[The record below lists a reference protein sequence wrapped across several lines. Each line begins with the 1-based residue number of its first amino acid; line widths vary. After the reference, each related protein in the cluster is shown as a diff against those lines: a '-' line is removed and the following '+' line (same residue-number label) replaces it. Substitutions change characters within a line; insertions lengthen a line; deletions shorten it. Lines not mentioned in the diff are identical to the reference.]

1 MIMLLP
7 KMTRIR
13 QRFETSPILD
23 IDAALSVELQK
34 LPLAEHIRPGQTVAI
49 TAGSRGIANI
59 VQVLAGIVRELKS
72 LGAEPFLVPA
82 MGSHGG
88 ATAAGQEKLL
98 AGYGIT
104 QQSVAAPIRS
114 SMEVVDLGLSRL
126 GLPVY
131 LDRLAFSADHIVVVN
146 RIKPHTDFKAP
157 IESGLIKMMTIGLG
171 KQRGAEQ
178 YHNAVI
184 EHGYYETLMAHAEVI
199 LDKAPIAFGVG
210 LVENQLDETE
220 MIVTTWKDRLVATEA
235 VVLERAKALL
245 PRLPF
250 KAIDLLIVDEMGKD
264 ISGTCMDQKVIART
278 VIKVGTAP
286 SEPRIRRIFVRDLTE
301 KSQGM
306 ATGIGNAD
314 FVTSRLVAKVD
325 RQATYMNC
333 LSACEPEMAAIPP
346 YYDTDREVLQRALST
361 IGLVSPE
368 NAKIVHIRNTLAL
381 HTMMVS
387 EALLAEVTGQGHL
400 EILDGP
406 QSMEFDEED
415 NLLSFWAAEVH

>member
-1 MIMLLP
+1 MILP
-7 KMTRIR
+7 KMARIR
-13 QRFETSPILD
+13 QCFVTSPITD
-23 IDAALSVELQK
+23 INETVKSELEK
-34 LPLAEHIRPGQTVAI
+34 LHIETRIKPGETVAI
-49 TAGSRGIANI
+49 TVGSRGIANI
-59 VQVLAGIVRELKS
+59 VQVLAGIVRELRAI
-72 LGAEPFLVPA
+72 GALPFLVPA

-88 ATAAGQEKLL
+88 ATAVGQEKLL

-104 QQSVAAPIRS
+104 EKTVGVPVRSDMTVVEVGRS
-114 SMEVVDLGLSRL
+114 SL

-131 LDRLAFSADHIVVVN
+131 LDQLSYSADHIVLVN

-171 KQRGAEQ
+171 KQKGAEQ

-184 EHGYYETLMAHAEVI
+184 EHGYYQTLMAHAEVI
-199 LDKAPIAFGVG
+199 LEKAPIAFGVG
-210 LVENQLDETE
+210 VVENQLDQTELVVAAWKEQLIEMET
-220 MIVTTWKDRLVATEA
+220 A
-235 VVLERAKALL
+235 VLEKAKALL
-245 PRLPF
+245 ARLPF

-264 ISGTCMDQKVIART
+264 ISGTCMDQNVIART

-314 FVTSRLVAKVD
+314 FVTTRLVEKVD
-325 RQATYMNC
+325 RHATYMNC

-346 YYDTDREVLQRALST
+346 YYDTDREVLQRALLT
-361 IGLVSPE
+361 IGLVAPE

-381 HTMMVS
+381 DTMMVS
-387 EALLAEVTGQGHL
+387 EALLTEVNANDQL
-400 EILDGP
+400 EVLDTP
-406 QSMEFDEED
+406 EHMAFDEEG
-415 NLLSFWAAEVH
+415 NLLSPWATVAH